1 MTRAKVRTSNPVK
14 RALVLLVALV
24 LSAGVYA
31 IDLPYGAKVEL
42 KNDAGVVVGVGKVD
56 DDGKLEFDALA
67 NLAGFATLTIT
78 YPDGTS
84 ATYDALFGESGEVLV
99 VDENQEILSLA
110 ELAARAGLGLDFETE
125 DDLGDDDGDDQ
136 SDDGDDD
143 RDDDRD
149 DDGDDGDD
157 GDDRSDDGDD
167 DRDDGDDSDD
177 SGDDSGDD
185 DQSDDDDSD
194 DSGDDD
200 DSDDDGDVDDDD
212 DDDDDDRDDD

>member
-125 DDLGDDDGDDQ
+125 DDLGDDADDDGEDDRD
-136 SDDGDDD
+136 DDGDDD
-143 RDDDRD
+143 RDDDGD
-149 DDGDDGDD
+149 DDRD
-157 GDDRSDDGDD
+157 DDGDD
-167 DRDDGDDSDD
+167 DRDDD
-177 SGDDSGDD
+177 GDD
-185 DQSDDDDSD
+185 DRDDDDDS
-194 DSGDDD
+194 
-200 DSDDDGDVDDDD
+200 DDDD
-212 DDDDDDRDDD
+212 DDDDDDDGDDDDEDDDGDDDDDDRDDD

>member
-125 DDLGDDDGDDQ
+125 DDLGDDADDDGEDDRD
-136 SDDGDDD
+136 DDGDDD
-143 RDDDRD
+143 RDDDGD
-149 DDGDDGDD
+149 DDRD
-157 GDDRSDDGDD
+157 DDGDD
-167 DRDDGDDSDD
+167 DRDDD
-177 SGDDSGDD
+177 GDD
-185 DQSDDDDSD
+185 DRD
-194 DSGDDD
+194 DDD
-200 DSDDDGDVDDDD
+200 DSDDDGDDDDED
-212 DDDDDDRDDD
+212 DDGDDDDDDRDDD

>member
-99 VDENQEILSLA
+99 VDEDQEILSLA

-125 DDLGDDDGDDQ
+125 DDLGDDADDDGEDDRD
-136 SDDGDDD
+136 DDGDDD
-143 RDDDRD
+143 RDDDGD
-149 DDGDDGDD
+149 DDRD
-157 GDDRSDDGDD
+157 DDGDD
-167 DRDDGDDSDD
+167 DRDDD
-177 SGDDSGDD
+177 GDD
-185 DQSDDDDSD
+185 DRDDDDDS
-194 DSGDDD
+194 
-200 DSDDDGDVDDDD
+200 DDDD
-212 DDDDDDRDDD
+212 DDDDDDDGDDDDEDDDGDDDDDDRDDD